1 MDDERMIMEEDGRDP
16 RLVEPLRALDP
27 GSTDPAYWFRFH
39 RRVMSDAAGE
49 LARRRMMGDLTVSD
63 LLTSWSRTLV
73 PGAFLAAAMAAFLL
87 LQDPGPE
94 PSSRSAT
101 APMGVEEVL
110 VDGLEGPTIP
120 AALAPD
126 ASPDEWGG
134 VFLASESF

>member
-1 MDDERMIMEEDGRDP
+1 MDDERMNMEDGGRDP
-16 RLVEPLRALDP
+16 RLAEALRALDP
-27 GSTDPAYWFRFH
+27 GSSDPGYWFRFH
-39 RRVMSDAAGE
+39 RRAMSHAADE

-63 LLTSWSRTLV
+63 LLTSWSRALV
-73 PGAFLAAAMAAFLL
+73 PGAVLAAAMAAFLL
-87 LQDPGPE
+87 LQEPE
-94 PSSRSAT
+94 GGADSRSAA

-134 VFLASESF
+134 VLLASESF

>member
-1 MDDERMIMEEDGRDP
+1 MDDERMIMEDDGRDP
-16 RLVEPLRALDP
+16 RLVQALRALDP
-27 GSTDPAYWFRFH
+27 GSSDPGYWFRLH
-39 RRVMSDAAGE
+39 RKVMSGATDE

-73 PGAFLAAAMAAFLL
+73 PGAVLAAAMAAFLL
-87 LQDPGPE
+87 LQE
-94 PSSRSAT
+94 PDAGADSRSAT

-126 ASPDEWGG
+126 ARPDEWGG